1 MKTKIKQIN
10 KIDNSVKLPWTIY
23 KGFNVNPS
31 KNENNLINEQ
41 LNENNIPGMWY

>member
-23 KGFNVNPS
+23 KCFDVKLS
-31 KNENNLINEQ
+31 KNENNAVNEQ
-41 LNENNIPGMWY
+41 LNENIPGMWY

>member
-1 MKTKIKQIN
+1 MKYVN
-10 KIDNSVKLPWTIY
+10 KLDNSVKLPWTIY
-23 KGFNVNPS
+23 KGFNVNTS

>member
-1 MKTKIKQIN
+1 MKQIN

-31 KNENNLINEQ
+31 KNENNAVNEQ

>member
-1 MKTKIKQIN
+1 MKQIN

-23 KGFNVNPS
+23 KGFNVNQS
-31 KNENNLINEQ
+31 KNENNAVNEK

>member
-1 MKTKIKQIN
+1 MKQIN

-23 KGFNVNPS
+23 KGFNVNQS
-31 KNENNLINEQ
+31 KNENNVINEQ

>member
-1 MKTKIKQIN
+1 MKKIN

-23 KGFNVNPS
+23 KGFSVNPS
-31 KNENNLINEQ
+31 KNENNVINEQ

>member
-31 KNENNLINEQ
+31 KNENNAVNEK
-41 LNENNIPGMWY
+41 LNENIPGMWY

>member
-23 KGFNVNPS
+23 KCFDVKPS
-31 KNENNLINEQ
+31 KNENNVINQQ
-41 LNENNIPGMWY
+41 LNENIPGMWY

>member
-1 MKTKIKQIN
+1 MKQIN
-10 KIDNSVKLPWTIY
+10 KRDNSVKLPWTIY

-31 KNENNLINEQ
+31 KNENNAVNEQ